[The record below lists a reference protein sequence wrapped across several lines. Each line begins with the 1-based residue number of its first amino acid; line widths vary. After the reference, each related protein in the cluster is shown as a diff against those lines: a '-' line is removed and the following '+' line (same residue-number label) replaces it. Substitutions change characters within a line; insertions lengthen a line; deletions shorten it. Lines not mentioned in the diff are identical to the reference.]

1 MILNSFPQN
10 VSDEERK
17 REMITGELLFQEKML
32 STTILIK
39 GGGSPVNWL
48 LKILRISSPYQLLK
62 VCKGISMF
70 KKILVINCRTE
81 CQNNG
86 EFERYSKV

>member
-1 MILNSFPQN
+1 

-32 STTILIK
+32 STTILIE
-39 GGGSPVNWL
+39 GGRSLVNWL

-62 VCKGISMF
+62 VCKGISMLKNKYWLLVAGQNTKTMENLKDTAKYEVF
-70 KKILVINCRTE
+70 NKKLP
-81 CQNNG
+81 
-86 EFERYSKV
+86 